1 MIELIKR
8 VMKFDVQNM
17 SRHVRGCG
25 GVISSFQLILGQMQ
39 SCEYLSIRSP
49 SDVLI
54 AKSLNRK
61 SKQ

>member
-25 GVISSFQLILGQMQ
+25 GVISSF
-39 SCEYLSIRSP
+39 
-49 SDVLI
+49 
-54 AKSLNRK
+54 
-61 SKQ
+61 